1 MFSKE
6 LVEVCQ
12 EADARQKLLIS
23 HQNLVSMFLPQEST
37 QLINAYAAVYCEGIS
52 GNCKVQNVLCKPYTG
67 KNRRNY
73 T

>member
-6 LVEVCQ
+6 LAEICQ
-12 EADARQKLLIS
+12 EADASKILPIC

-37 QLINAYAAVYCEGIS
+37 QFINAYAAVYCEGIS
-52 GNCKVQNVLCKPYTG
+52 GNCKVQNILCKPCTG
-67 KNRRNY
+67 KNRRNC